1 MDIVKAFN
9 SNELHTEIVIKGTYD
24 NPLFRASDVGVVLE
38 ISNIRSAIQ
47 MFDSSEKGVVTTDTL
62 GGTQEVTFL
71 TEKGLYKV
79 LFKSRKPIAEKFQNW
94 VCEVIKEI
102 RLKGKYDLEKQ
113 LDQAKQQI
121 ETNVA
126 KNEKEKQKLV
136 EETLILQF
144 PVNTQCIYYG
154 HIDNRSLGQAPRVH
168 NEQLIKFG
176 QSNNL
181 AERMAVH
188 KKTFTNFRLV
198 AAFKVKNKI
207 EIENCIK
214 RHPVLQKRIRSLMI
228 NDINHRE
235 LLALDSNEFTIDRI
249 DEHIKEIIKENE
261 YNIENYKLLLDKN
274 FKLEDEIRR
283 LENDAKEKDTLLEK
297 ANKDLSV
304 YKGDICGDVKN
315 KIAST
320 YAICKYGYFLYAFE
334 CQPMRFKCSIVRQKD
349 YDMLINNLT
358 NLDPAGSMKHTVKV
372 TYPMTEKIMV
382 FLLKQ
387 SLTGIGNTTYEG
399 SIADIKKILDIACEF
414 ENLLVEKG
422 SSLDELMTILQNS
435 PPTTTP
441 VIDSETPVVRK
452 AKRSIDQINM
462 DTGEVIATY
471 ESIEAAGRAT
481 GLTTGTA
488 IGIALREKRQCKGF
502 LWRYSGVSKEDQYS
516 DQPVIKINCKTG
528 AHSQFKTIADAA
540 RDCGVSAPAL
550 RQRILTNVHINEH
563 HWVFDKNSTHYN

>member
-315 KIAST
+315 KIASN

-358 NLDPAGSMKHTVKV
+358 NLDPTGSMKHTVKV